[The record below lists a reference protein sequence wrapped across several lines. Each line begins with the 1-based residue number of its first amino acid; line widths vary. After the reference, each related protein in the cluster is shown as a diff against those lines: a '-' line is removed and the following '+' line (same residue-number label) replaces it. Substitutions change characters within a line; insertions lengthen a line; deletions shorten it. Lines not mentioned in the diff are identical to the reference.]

1 MGRRLTGILLRQ
13 TTRTGGFFTICFV
26 NMLLNF
32 RWSIPAWLLLAAHVL
47 WGVPP
52 LWVFFVALSLWPLA
66 AILLTAIVRL
76 LSRVASLPMGNPSY
90 SGSNVVK
97 VDADTPNKNPYSATR
112 QSEEDVKASYGRS
125 YEGKDWCAESDPPTQ
140 LRSSEASSVPDGAPS
155 PVTLENKAGT
165 PLTAEGKDWYAE
177 YMQSEQYKRET
188 RPSSESDR
196 KSEL

>member
-112 QSEEDVKASYGRS
+112 QSEEDVKASYGRT
-125 YEGKDWCAESDPPTQ
+125 YEGKDWCAESDCRIHAVRAIQKGNPT
-140 LRSSEASSVPDGAPS
+140 VI
-155 PVTLENKAGT
+155 
-165 PLTAEGKDWYAE
+165 
-177 YMQSEQYKRET
+177 
-188 RPSSESDR
+188 
-196 KSEL
+196 